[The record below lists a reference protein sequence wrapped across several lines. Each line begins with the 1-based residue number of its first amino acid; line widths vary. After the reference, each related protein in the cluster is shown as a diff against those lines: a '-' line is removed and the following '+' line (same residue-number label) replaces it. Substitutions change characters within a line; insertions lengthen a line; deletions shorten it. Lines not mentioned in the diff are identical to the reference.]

1 MNWIILIIAGL
12 FEVVW
17 AIGLKYSDGFSKLWP
32 SIFTLVA
39 MAISFGLL
47 SIAMKSLPAG
57 TAYAVWVVIGLIGT
71 AIVGIVM
78 LNEPL
83 NLWRVLSLITITLG
97 VIGLKLS
104 S

>member
-32 SIFTLVA
+32 SVFTLVA

-83 NLWRVLSLITITLG
+83 NLWRVVSLITITVG